1 MPVTKVQ
8 LDPARVEEIAK
19 YLKMGRN
26 GEVSLKDVMVL
37 AELMVG
43 SMQSFFKALDSSVY
57 VELRE
62 ISEYITGAK
71 QEIRNLQAN
80 DIKNNRIPEA
90 GKELDAIVE
99 ATEQATNTIMEQAER
114 LMAADTSDPDAF
126 QDEVSD
132 AVMQIFE
139 ACSFQDL
146 TGQRISKVVETL
158 NFIDH
163 RVARLAEVIGAEA
176 EGSELTEEE
185 AERERRKAELILH
198 GPQSAEDA
206 ISQDAVDQMLSE
218 GAETKAEPKPE
229 AEIKADAQAKT
240 DDGVEEEVVT
250 SQDDIDALFD

>member
-1 MPVTKVQ
+1 MPVTSAQ
-8 LDPARVEEIAK
+8 LDPARVEEIAQ
-19 YLKMGRN
+19 YLKKGRN
-26 GEVSLKDVMVL
+26 GDVSLKDVMVL

-62 ISEYITGAK
+62 ISDYITGAK
-71 QEIRNLQAN
+71 DEIRNLQAN

-99 ATEQATNTIMEQAER
+99 ATEGATNTIMEQAER
-114 LMAADTSDPDAF
+114 LMSADASDADAF
-126 QDEVSD
+126 QGEVND

-176 EGSELTEEE
+176 DGVQLTAEE
-185 AERERRKAELILH
+185 AEREQRKEELILN
-198 GPQSAEDA
+198 GPQSAKDA
-206 ISQDAVDQMLSE
+206 ISQDAIDQMLADGAAADTSDDAVPADKAPE
-218 GAETKAEPKPE
+218 GDE
-229 AEIKADAQAKT
+229 AA
-240 DDGVEEEVVT
+240 T